1 MPTGKCCYHHPHHKN
16 LFTAHGDQH
25 RKDNRTQGRDEQ
37 TMGSLGQQIL
47 LHHSSCV
54 YGSGNSVQE
63 GGETVRG
70 QTPGSLSLLLEKAA
84 WTRAEQSQ
92 YQWICEC
99 EVGKSWG
106 GGSPLNTDQ
115 QALMTAERIVS
126 LFQEWATFLV
136 VQCKVV
142 SRKSYIHKQQK
153 QTQ

>member
-25 RKDNRTQGRDEQ
+25 RKAQPDTRQRRADHGEPGPTDPFTSQFLCLRFRELCARGWRDCKRPNTRKSESTLRKGCVNKSRTITISMDMWMWSGE
-37 TMGSLGQQIL
+37 IL
-47 LHHSSCV
+47 
-54 YGSGNSVQE
+54 
-63 GGETVRG
+63 
-70 QTPGSLSLLLEKAA
+70 
-84 WTRAEQSQ
+84 
-92 YQWICEC
+92 
-99 EVGKSWG
+99 G